1 MFNKYAS
8 DRYRGHVLSFIFP
21 MLFCILRNLRWL
33 EWGCSSGK
41 LFSQTEVLMLSLLS
55 LPIYHQNVAYTFAA
69 SCFNSSKASC
79 YLFLFL
85 FLTKNHVL
93 SCKMPSFNPGLRW
106 NSCLPPLSP
115 TIIVP
120 QPSTLF
126 LSQKLWA
133 HILLYYFLQSCCH
146 KYIIWLQWW

>member
-1 MFNKYAS
+1 MFNRYAS
-8 DRYRGHVLSFIFP
+8 DWYQGHVLFSLFP
-21 MLFCILRNLRWL
+21 MFLWILRNLHRL
-33 EWGCSSGK
+33 EWGYSSGK
-41 LFSQTEVLMLSLLS
+41 LFSQTEVSMLSLLN

-69 SCFNSSKASC
+69 SHFSSSKASC
-79 YLFLFL
+79 FFFFLP
-85 FLTKNHVL
+85 KNHVL
-93 SCKMPSFNPGLRW
+93 SCKTPSFNQGLCW
-106 NSCLPPLSP
+106 NPCPPPPSP

-133 HILLYYFLQSCCH
+133 HIFLYYFLQSCCH